1 MLEVDEEKSD
11 QRATRT
17 KVDVDEI
24 ERETGDEGEVE
35 GTQGDR
41 IRYIDLLK
49 LDLSIFV
56 GTRGKWYSA

>member
-11 QRATRT
+11 PRATRT
-17 KVDVDEI
+17 KVDVDVI

-35 GTQGDR
+35 GTRGDR
-41 IRYIDLLK
+41 IGYIDLLK

-56 GTRGKWYSA
+56 GTRDR